1 MKFKN
6 DKNKHH
12 TFKVEKTWTIFT
24 KIQKMRGVA
33 PKDDREAR
41 LWNYFTRQDDFWS
54 IREWPEWAQEIA
66 LQSHKRYRERYKFF
80 LFLTFNGLN
89 PLTARMW
96 LIMKDVRGNRFIEE
110 DYDRS
115 AWSQIDNMVKEA
127 FSGALYEKREKR
139 HYDEVRKKWVGG
151 VMDLILGHPD

>member
-1 MKFKN
+1 
-6 DKNKHH
+6 
-12 TFKVEKTWTIFT
+12 
-24 KIQKMRGVA
+24 MRGVA

-41 LWNYFTRQDDFWS
+41 LWNYFTKQDDFWS
-54 IREWPEWAQEIA
+54 IREWPQWAQEIA
-66 LQSHKRYRERYKFF
+66 LQKHKRYRDRYRFF

-96 LIMKDVRGNRFIEE
+96 LIMNDWRGGRYIEE
-110 DYDRS
+110 DYDKS

-127 FSGALYEKREKR
+127 LSGALYEQREKR

-151 VMDLILGHPD
+151 MMDLILGHPD